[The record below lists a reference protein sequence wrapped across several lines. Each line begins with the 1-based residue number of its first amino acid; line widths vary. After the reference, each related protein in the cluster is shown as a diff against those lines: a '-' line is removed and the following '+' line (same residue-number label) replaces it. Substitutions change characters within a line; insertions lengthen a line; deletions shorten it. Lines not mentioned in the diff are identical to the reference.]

1 MYPIMHPFIYEGET
15 KLTKFSPFVGTLR
28 REKQSYA
35 RENINVDNASHRAII
50 TMMNSK
56 RNIASGTD
64 QKAKTVPALFIHCV
78 LLSFSIV
85 SLKNR
90 RIMENGMEIV
100 SVASVQRSK
109 EAFIG
114 WRGL

>member
-1 MYPIMHPFIYEGET
+1 MYPIMHPFIYEAET

-28 REKQSYA
+28 RENQNYA

-85 SLKNR
+85 LQKNR
-90 RIMENGMEIV
+90 GFLENGMEIV
-100 SVASVQRSK
+100 SAASVQRST
-109 EAFIG
+109 ETLIG
-114 WRGL
+114 WWGS

>member
-1 MYPIMHPFIYEGET
+1 MYPILHPFIYEGEM
-15 KLTKFSPFVGTLR
+15 KLTKFSPFVEAMR
-28 REKQSYA
+28 RENQNYA

-85 SLKNR
+85 LQANR
-90 RIMENGMEIV
+90 RVVESGMKIV
-100 SVASVQRSK
+100 SVAPAQR
-109 EAFIG
+109 
-114 WRGL
+114 